1 MLASLIIVFRE
12 VLEAGLIVGIVLAAT
27 EGVAGRGRWV
37 TMGIAAGILGSC
49 VVAWFA
55 DAISGLFA
63 DTGQELFN
71 AGVLLVAVAML
82 AWHNAWMAQHGREIA
97 RDMAAVGRAVSSGE
111 RSLAALAVVIGVAV
125 LREGA
130 EVVLFLTGI
139 LASEE
144 GGVGTVLAG
153 GLGGVALGALM
164 SGLMYVGL
172 LRIPTRHLFRVT
184 TWLLTLL
191 AAGMAATAVSFLAQA
206 GVLERGGAILWDS
219 SGLLRDK
226 SVIGQALHVLIGY
239 TDRPTEA
246 QLLAYLATV
255 AAILGLTR
263 LAAGSAQPV
272 RRAANPAE

>member
-97 RDMAAVGRAVSSGE
+97 RDMAAMGRAVSSGE

-164 SGLMYVGL
+164 SALMYAGL

-206 GVLERGGAILWDS
+206 GVLERGGDILWDS

-255 AAILGLTR
+255 VAILGLTR